1 MVVASTWQLSAEQRQ
16 KKGPAAIA
24 RRCRLCELRAVDAGV
39 DCGLDTPQVG
49 LTRLR
54 LLPARIQT
62 ARTVRRACLGRATRR
77 MAHSRRQ
84 ALAPAVVL
92 QAGALQHAAWMRVIR
107 LAMLVHMLACML
119 LVATPVGHLVVGPV
133 RVSALKPFVAPTV
146 LASLLLEALL
156 RCGGAGVVDAV
167 VPEMDAGSCK
177 TLSCTLLGDA

>member
-24 RRCRLCELRAVDAGV
+24 QRCRLCELRAVDAGV

-62 ARTVRRACLGRATRR
+62 ARTVRRACIGRATRR
-77 MAHSRRQ
+77 MAHSCRQ
-84 ALAPAVVL
+84 ALVPAVP
-92 QAGALQHAAWMRVIR
+92 QAGALQHAAWTRVIR

-156 RCGGAGVVDAV
+156 R
-167 VPEMDAGSCK
+167 
-177 TLSCTLLGDA
+177 